1 MRLEENAVIQEG
13 LFNAERLVPH
23 RHGMKLI
30 KRIKKPAQQGFQA
43 ETTVS
48 ESWPMYE
55 RGAVSSII
63 CVELIAQSVSAFAT
77 WLRGPNAIPRIGLL
91 VGIKRADFSTATM
104 PIDIDLTITVD
115 EISRLGNYGIFK
127 GEVASHSTSFCSA
140 VIQALDPDRSILE
153 KINEQTPVL
162 GGKSMRFLENDE

>member
-13 LFNAERLVPH
+13 LFNAERMIPH
-23 RHGMKLI
+23 KHGMKLI
-30 KRIKKPAQQGFQA
+30 KRIKNPDQQGLQA

-48 ESWPMYE
+48 ESWPMYK

-63 CVELIAQSVSAFAT
+63 CVELIAQSISAFAT

-91 VGIKRADFSTATM
+91 VGIKRADFSRATM

-115 EISRLGNYGIFK
+115 RISRLGNYGIFK
-127 GEVASHSTSFCSA
+127 GEVVSGSTSFSEFSRYGWS
-140 VIQALDPDRSILE
+140 D
-153 KINEQTPVL
+153 
-162 GGKSMRFLENDE
+162 